1 MLNNPWLKKAG
12 KIATTLVVIAAAS
25 LALQSCGKIMAPAK
39 PATPETMSQQTDC
52 NALSGDAADACH
64 AKRLGKKAFKWA
76 TTKLGDA
83 ANKTKE
89 YGKKAEERIKK
100 AIRDADNSTEPT
112 NNGSAEAIQN
122 KNNAATAATFD
133 ESKYPDFYVVTGKAQ
148 VNRQLNDSE
157 IIYNK
162 FDQYGRTQGVYAKL
176 NHKNFTYGMRPRENI
191 SDIKP
196 SGWVKNQRVELQF
209 ADGTKYH
216 GYFYNRSHL
225 LAHFLGGDDA
235 DYNMITGTRAQN
247 VGKNNRHGGMQYTE
261 NLAHDYL
268 RKHPDGTVYY
278 AVVPNYVG
286 SQLVPVTVTVD
297 IQSNDKSIDQHVIVF
312 NNAPGYNID
321 YATGKYYRK

>member
-1 MLNNPWLKKAG
+1 MFNNSWLKKVG
-12 KIATTLVVIAAAS
+12 KIITTLVVITATS
-25 LALQSCGKIMAPAK
+25 LTLQSCSKIIAPTK
-39 PATPETMSQQTDC
+39 STTLETMPQQTNCDT
-52 NALSGDAADACH
+52 LTGDAY
-64 AKRLGKKAFKWA
+64 R
-76 TTKLGDA
+76 TKQLD
-83 ANKTKE
+83 NTN
-89 YGKKAEERIKK
+89 
-100 AIRDADNSTEPT
+100 NSTKPT
-112 NNGSAEAIQN
+112 NQH
-122 KNNAATAATFD
+122 KDNAVKFD
-133 ESKYPDFYVVTGKAQ
+133 ESKYPNFYVVTGKAQ

-157 IIYNK
+157 IIYSK

-176 NHKNFTYGMRPRENI
+176 NHKNLTYGMRPRENI

-196 SGWVKNQRVELQF
+196 SGWIKNQRVELQF

-268 RKHPDGTVYY
+268 RKHPNGTVYY
-278 AVVPNYVG
+278 AVVPNYID
-286 SQLVPVTVTVD
+286 SQLVPITVTVD
-297 IQSNDKSIDQHVIVF
+297 IQSDDKSIDQHVIVF

-321 YATGKYYRK
+321 YATGKYYKK

>member
-12 KIATTLVVIAAAS
+12 KIATTLVVIAATTI
-25 LALQSCGKIMAPAK
+25 ALQSCGKIMAPAK

-64 AKRLGKKAFKWA
+64 AKRL
-76 TTKLGDA
+76 
-83 ANKTKE
+83 
-89 YGKKAEERIKK
+89 GKKAEERIKK

-196 SGWVKNQRVELQF
+196 SGLSLIHISEP
-209 ADGTKYH
+209 
-216 GYFYNRSHL
+216 
-225 LAHFLGGDDA
+225 
-235 DYNMITGTRAQN
+235 TRQ
-247 VGKNNRHGGMQYTE
+247 VR
-261 NLAHDYL
+261 
-268 RKHPDGTVYY
+268 
-278 AVVPNYVG
+278 
-286 SQLVPVTVTVD
+286 
-297 IQSNDKSIDQHVIVF
+297 
-312 NNAPGYNID
+312 
-321 YATGKYYRK
+321 